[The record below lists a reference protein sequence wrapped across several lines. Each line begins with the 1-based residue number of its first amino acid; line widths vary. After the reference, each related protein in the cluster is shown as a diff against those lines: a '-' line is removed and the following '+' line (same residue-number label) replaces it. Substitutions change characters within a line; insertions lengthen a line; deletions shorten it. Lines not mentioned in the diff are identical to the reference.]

1 MLWVIWCSICAE
13 WKITCNQFSEQPLK
27 KRIAIVGIIKNHS
40 LAQIWILAINLLKN
54 YAIMNIMK
62 LNTTNYVLYI
72 QWYFNPNYI
81 RYQKYFLT
89 YLYYNIWLYIKLW
102 NKMTLYKNY
111 ISLYYIWNRF
121 DFDLLTKEKIAYG
134 LENCNWEWYCKL
146 NRSWMNV

>member
-54 YAIMNIMK
+54 YAIMK

-102 NKMTLYKNY
+102 TKMTLYKNY

-146 NRSWMNV
+146 YRSWIWT